1 MWFFF
6 PSHQEFLVSLHGNR
20 LWCFIFPS
28 QCRTGD
34 RSVSRRIFYHS
45 LFFIILGANVGS
57 DTNPTEIGLLFI
69 LGNTK
74 CAQSLNKVSELVI
87 RSHNFGT
94 SPGHTNVFPA
104 SPVMSNPFHYHKPD
118 KFGGRHRLVGQNAN
132 TFNLRLAVNAA
143 GFCQRDKLMNRYL
156 TTGNTDQRLKT
167 LQLFLTE
174 KSIIHDTQ
182 AILGEVL
189 SIDR

>member
-1 MWFFF
+1 M
-6 PSHQEFLVSLHGNR
+6 
-20 LWCFIFPS
+20 
-28 QCRTGD
+28 
-34 RSVSRRIFYHS
+34 
-45 LFFIILGANVGS
+45 LGQI
-57 DTNPTEIGLLFI
+57 PTPQKEAYFAFI

-94 SPGHTNVFPA
+94 SPGHPNVFPK
-104 SPVMSNPFHYHKPD
+104 SPVLSTPFHYHKPD

-132 TFNLRLAVNAA
+132 TFNLRLAVNAT

-156 TTGNTDQRLKT
+156 TTGNPDQHLKT

-182 AILGEVL
+182 AVLGEVL
-189 SIDR
+189 SIHR

>member
-1 MWFFF
+1 M
-6 PSHQEFLVSLHGNR
+6 
-20 LWCFIFPS
+20 
-28 QCRTGD
+28 
-34 RSVSRRIFYHS
+34 
-45 LFFIILGANVGS
+45 
-57 DTNPTEIGLLFI
+57 
-69 LGNTK
+69 GNTK

-104 SPVMSNPFHYHKPD
+104 SSVLSNPFHYHKPD

-132 TFNLRLAVNAA
+132 TFNLRLAVNAT

-156 TTGNTDQRLKT
+156 TTGNPDQHLKT

-182 AILGEVL
+182 AILEEVL